1 MILFAYDFPH
11 RKTQDFISYL
21 KYYNFKLDVVIG
33 APKQLIK
40 VPEQQYHSQ
49 IEDRRRRL
57 DNSSI
62 VYFHGKPKPHELTED
77 WVKVHWV

>member
-1 MILFAYDFPH
+1 M
-11 RKTQDFISYL
+11 
-21 KYYNFKLDVVIG
+21 
-33 APKQLIK
+33 
-40 VPEQQYHSQ
+40 EYHSQ
-49 IEDRRRRL
+49 IEARRRRL